1 MIYVRTRIEITFWA
15 LKIEVRKNGG
25 SRGKILQR
33 AGTLLV
39 CLHAREYLKNEMIT
53 LL

>member
-1 MIYVRTRIEITFWA
+1 MIYVRNCIKITSWT
-15 LKIEVRKNGG
+15 LKIEVKKNGG

-39 CLHAREYLKNEMIT
+39 CLHAREYLKNKMIT